1 MLCSLFTDR
10 GNLSQS
16 FEGTTRT
23 QLTYNHQFTGNYW
36 HPGWLLCKSPSG
48 YFQISSKSKLYLKK
62 RLWHRCFLW
71 ILRNFKEQL
80 FYRTPLGDCFWTYIY
95 LLDFILLIFLSP
107 LVCFEAMLNLFTD
120 DIDINIEA
128 ATEGVFEEV
137 FIKISENSQ
146 ANTCVKV
153 YFFNEIVRLRSATL
167 KKRLRHRCFPRN
179 FSKFLRNFFS
189 KTPPSDCCCKYL
201 DISCNFL

>member
-16 FEGTTRT
+16 FEGTSRT

-71 ILRNFKEQL
+71 TLRNFKEQL
-80 FYRTPLGDCFWTYIY
+80 FLQNTSGRLLLNIY
-95 LLDFILLIFLSP
+95 LFIGFHFVDIFVTP
-107 LVCFEAMLNLFTD
+107 CLFWSYV
-120 DIDINIEA
+120 EPFYWWYWYKYWSSHGRRFWG
-128 ATEGVFEEV
+128 GVYKNFGK
-137 FIKISENSQ
+137 FTSKHLCQSL
-146 ANTCVKV
+146 
-153 YFFNEIVRLRSATL
+153 FFNEIVRLKSATL